1 MIGLIQEI
9 GTIILKQLRNSN
21 LLIVGYGSIGK
32 KYRYSAAKFFKK
44 GKKSIYFQSIKII
57 MILKNLR
64 ILII

>member
-44 GKKSIYFQSIKII
+44 EKIHI
-57 MILKNLR
+57 FSKTK
-64 ILII
+64 

>member
-32 KYRYSAAKFFKK
+32 NIDIPLLNFLKR
-44 GKKSIYFQSIKII
+44 KKSIYFQSIKII

>member
-32 KYRYSAAKFFKK
+32 KYRYSAAKFFKR
-44 GKKSIYFQSIKII
+44 KKSIYFQSIKII